1 LPAAVGAGGIAILPD
16 RTTAVSLYDNSGVS
30 RVPES
35 SSPEP
40 GEPLSPELVLVSP
53 QLRLKALNAL
63 PERPWEA
70 VLPPSREEPSP
81 VGAAVEIRETRSA
94 PVRGAHPARR
104 RRRRLLP
111 STLLVA
117 VALVAAVALA
127 KVLPGSFEPRPGRPA
142 GRSAPVA
149 AEAPSSTSAAP
160 VPTRTHPA
168 VKSAAATPVKSAAAT
183 QAHRAN
189 ARTGRAETLLA
200 VPRGGYVFG
209 SSGRFQVSADLQR
222 IRLFQTRLSCAR
234 RVVVATIPLH
244 SGTRFSY
251 GSRLRRGKRLVT
263 LEIAGRFLDRRRVRG
278 YVRAHSAK
286 CDSGKSR
293 FLARLS

>member
-1 LPAAVGAGGIAILPD
+1 LPAAVRAGGIAILPD

-30 RVPES
+30 RVAES

-70 VLPPSREEPSP
+70 VLPPSPEEPSP

-111 STLLVA
+111 GTLLVA

-160 VPTRTHPA
+160 LPTRTHPA
-168 VKSAAATPVKSAAAT
+168 AVKSTAATPAR
-183 QAHRAN
+183 RAS

-209 SSGRFQVSADLQR
+209 RSGRFQVSPDRQR

>member
-1 LPAAVGAGGIAILPD
+1 MPIRRAFPSSPTPAGMTNGGPVDVADAGG
-16 RTTAVSLYDNSGVS
+16 
-30 RVPES
+30 S
-35 SSPEP
+35 SARDAPPQEP
-40 GEPLSPELVLVSP
+40 ISPELVLVSP

-70 VLPPSREEPSP
+70 FLPPLRVEPSP
-81 VGAAVEIRETRSA
+81 VGAAAEIRETRPV
-94 PVRGAHPARR
+94 PVRGAQPARPR
-104 RRRRLLP
+104 SRRLP
-111 STLLVA
+111 RGIVPAA
-117 VALVAAVALA
+117 VALVAGFALA
-127 KVLPGSFEPRPGRPA
+127 QVLPGPSEPRLGQPA

-149 AEAPSSTSAAP
+149 AQAPRSTNAGP
-160 VPTRTHPA
+160 VPTLTH
-168 VKSAAATPVKSAAAT
+168 SAALKPAAAT
-183 QAHRAN
+183 QAHRAT
-189 ARTGRAETLLA
+189 ARIGRAKTLLA

-209 SSGRFQVSADLQR
+209 RSGRFQVSADRQS

-244 SGTRFSY
+244 GGTRFSY
-251 GSRLRRGKRLVT
+251 GGRLRRGKSLVT

>member
-1 LPAAVGAGGIAILPD
+1 MSRYDKPGVFRGA
-16 RTTAVSLYDNSGVS
+16 
-30 RVPES
+30 ES

-70 VLPPSREEPSP
+70 FLPPLREEPSP
-81 VGAAVEIRETRSA
+81 VGAPAEIRETRPA

-104 RRRRLLP
+104 RRSRLPRGILP
-111 STLLVA
+111 VA
-117 VALVAAVALA
+117 VALVAAFGLA
-127 KVLPGSFEPRPGRPA
+127 KVLPGPSEPRPGQQA
-142 GRSAPVA
+142 GRSAPIA

-160 VPTRTHPA
+160 VPTRTQP
-168 VKSAAATPVKSAAAT
+168 AAAKSTAAT
-183 QAHRAN
+183 GARRASAH
-189 ARTGRAETLLA
+189 TGRAKTLLA

-209 SSGRFQVSADLQR
+209 RSGRFQVSADRQR

-244 SGTRFSY
+244 GGTRFGY
-251 GSRLRRGKRLVT
+251 GGRLRRGKRLVT
-263 LEIAGRFLDRRRVRG
+263 LEIAGRFLDRRRVSG

>member
-1 LPAAVGAGGIAILPD
+1 
-16 RTTAVSLYDNSGVS
+16 VSLHDNSGVF
-30 RVPES
+30 RGAES

-40 GEPLSPELVLVSP
+40 GRATVAGRPSGEGSQSPPSEDTPLREPLSPELVLVSP

-63 PERPWEA
+63 PDRPWEA
-70 VLPPSREEPSP
+70 FLPPSREEAPA
-81 VGAAVEIRETRSA
+81 VGAAAEIPEIRPA
-94 PVRGAHPARR
+94 PVHGAHPAPRR
-104 RRRRLLP
+104 RRGLLREILP
-111 STLLVA
+111 VA
-117 VALVAAVALA
+117 AALVAGFALA
-127 KVLPGSFEPRPGRPA
+127 KVLASPSEARLGEPA

-149 AEAPSSTSAAP
+149 AEAPSSTSAAS
-160 VPTRTHPA
+160 VPTRTQPA
-168 VKSAAATPVKSAAAT
+168 ARKSTAT
-183 QAHRAN
+183 QARRAS
-189 ARTGRAETLLA
+189 ARTGRAKTLLA

-209 SSGRFQVSADLQR
+209 RSGRFQVSADRQR

-244 SGTRFSY
+244 GGTRFGY
-251 GSRLRRGKRLVT
+251 GGRLRRGKRLVT
-263 LEIAGRFLDRRRVRG
+263 LEIAGRFLDRRRVSG

>member
-1 LPAAVGAGGIAILPD
+1 M
-16 RTTAVSLYDNSGVS
+16 SLHDNSGVF
-30 RVPES
+30 RGAES

-40 GEPLSPELVLVSP
+40 GSATVAGRPSGEGSQSPPGEGTPLREPLSPELVLVSP

-70 VLPPSREEPSP
+70 FLPAPREEPSHI
-81 VGAAVEIRETRSA
+81 GAAAEIPETRPA
-94 PVRGAHPARR
+94 PVRGAHPARP
-104 RRRRLLP
+104 RRRRLLRDILP
-111 STLLVA
+111 VA
-117 VALVAAVALA
+117 VALVAGFALA
-127 KVLPGSFEPRPGRPA
+127 KVLPSPSEPRLGQPA

-149 AEAPSSTSAAP
+149 GEAPSTTSAAS

-168 VKSAAATPVKSAAAT
+168 AAKSTAAT
-183 QAHRAN
+183 QAHRAG
-189 ARTGRAETLLA
+189 ARTGRAKTLLA

-209 SSGRFQVSADLQR
+209 RSGRFQVSADGQR
-222 IRLFQTRLSCAR
+222 IRLFQTRLNCAR

-244 SGTRFSY
+244 GGTRFSY
-251 GSRLRRGKRLVT
+251 GGRLRRGKRLVT
-263 LEIAGRFLDRRRVRG
+263 LEIAGRFLDSWRVRG